1 MSLCRVRNLEEK
13 EVRMTPR
20 FLSSLLLLLSLTLP
34 PFPVHSFAEE
44 GMIVDGAGY
53 TLHDSESIKGHNEQA
68 VEKDPVCDSSKR
80 PKIITVEP
88 DEAKPGE
95 TITIKGE
102 QFGTKDCFRGVAFSA
117 AGSAKIDYR
126 YVNETTIEATVP
138 DVRPGMSFIDV
149 VASGGNA
156 RSKAFLVQAK

>member
-1 MSLCRVRNLEEK
+1 
-13 EVRMTPR
+13 MTPR
-20 FLSSLLLLLSLTLP
+20 FLSSLLLLLSLTLQ

-53 TLHDSESIKGHNEQA
+53 TLHDAESIKGHNEQT

-156 RSKAFLVQAK
+156 RSKAFLVQTK

>member
-1 MSLCRVRNLEEK
+1 MA
-13 EVRMTPR
+13 PR
-20 FLSSLLLLLSLTLP
+20 FLSSLLLLLSLMLP

-53 TLHDSESIKGHNEQA
+53 TLHDTESIKGHNEQT
-68 VEKDPVCDSSKR
+68 VEKDPVCDNSKR
-80 PKIITVEP
+80 PKIIKVEP

-95 TITIKGE
+95 TVTITGE

-117 AGSAKIDYR
+117 AGPTKIDYT
-126 YVNETTIEATVP
+126 YVNDTIIKATVP